1 MKPIA
6 IEYRITPFNV
16 ATEIFNLSFDPH
28 TLSLVNPVPLD
39 PPSWTELGFHQ
50 CHHCPLLP
58 SESPRCPLALHLV
71 DIVRRFKDVSS
82 FDKTLLTVISEER
95 VISQKTT
102 AQRAISSL
110 IGLIS
115 AASGCPHTI
124 YFRPMARFHL
134 PLASEAETIY
144 RASSMYMLAQYFR
157 QNADKAPEF
166 NLQGLKQIYANTGI
180 VNFTIAQRLRA
191 ASDTDSAVNAIV
203 LLDMFVKTVP
213 YAIEESLESMRHLFE
228 PYCHDAPC

>member
-1 MKPIA
+1 MDTIA
-6 IEYRITPFNV
+6 IEYRITPIDG
-16 ATEIFNLSFDPH
+16 ATEVFNLFFDPL
-28 TLSLVNPVPLD
+28 TLALANPIPDDL
-39 PPSWTELGFHQ
+39 PPWTELAYYQ
-50 CHHCPLLP
+50 CHHCPLKP
-58 SESPRCPLALHLV
+58 ADSPRCPLAVHLV
-71 DIVRRFKDVSS
+71 DIVRRFQGLSS
-82 FDKTLLTVISEER
+82 YDKTLLTVITEER
-95 VISQKTT
+95 IISQRTS

-144 RASSMYMLAQYFR
+144 RASSMFMLSQYFR
-157 QNADKAPEF
+157 QKAGRDPEF
-166 NLQGLKQIYANTGI
+166 DLHGLKKIYENTGI
-180 VNFTIAQRLRA
+180 VNYTFAQRLRA

-213 YAIEESLESMRHLFE
+213 YAIEDSLESMRTLFA
-228 PYCHDAPC
+228 PYFQDKP

>member
-6 IEYRITPFNV
+6 IEYRITPV
-16 ATEIFNLSFDPH
+16 DAATEIFNLSFDPH
-28 TLSLVNPVPLD
+28 TLDLVNAVPD
-39 PPSWTELGFHQ
+39 NPPSWTDLDFHQ
-50 CHHCPLLP
+50 CHHCPLVP
-58 SESPRCPLALHLV
+58 SQTPRCPLALRLV
-71 DIVRRFKDVSS
+71 DIVRRFKGLSS
-82 FDKTLLTVISEER
+82 FDKTLLTVITEER

-102 AQRAISSL
+102 AQRSISSL

-115 AASGCPHTI
+115 ATSGCPHTI
-124 YFRPMARFHL
+124 FFRPMARFHL

-157 QNADKAPEF
+157 RNTDKTPEF

-213 YAIEESLESMRHLFE
+213 YAIEESLEGMRHLFA
-228 PYCHDAPC
+228 PYFEG

>member
-1 MKPIA
+1 MTHPIA
-6 IEYRITPFNV
+6 IEYRITPV
-16 ATEIFNLSFDPH
+16 DAPTEVFNLLLDPH
-28 TLSLVNPVPLD
+28 TLNLVNEVPDD
-39 PPSWTELGFHQ
+39 PPAWTELAFHQ
-50 CHHCPLLP
+50 CHHCPLVP
-58 SESPRCPLALHLV
+58 SQSPRCPLALRLV
-71 DIVRRFKDVSS
+71 DIVRRFKGLSS
-82 FDKTLLTVISEER
+82 FDKTLLTVITDER

-115 AASGCPHTI
+115 ATCGCPHTI

-157 QNADKAPEF
+157 QNADQSPEF

-213 YAIEESLESMRHLFE
+213 YAIEESLEGIRNLFA
-228 PYCHDAPC
+228 PYCDK

>member
-1 MKPIA
+1 MTQPIA
-6 IEYRITPFNV
+6 IEYRITPIDA
-16 ATEIFNLSFDPH
+16 ATEIFNLTFDPH
-28 TLSLVNPVPLD
+28 TLELVDAVPDD
-39 PPSWTELGFHQ
+39 PPSWTELGYHQ
-50 CHHCPLLP
+50 CHHCPLVP
-58 SESPRCPLALHLV
+58 SQSPRCPLALRLV
-71 DIVRRFKDVSS
+71 DIVRRFKGLSS
-82 FDKTLLTVISEER
+82 FDKTLLTVITDER

-115 AASGCPHTI
+115 ATSGCPHTR

-134 PLASEAETIY
+134 PLASEVETIY

-157 QNADKAPEF
+157 QNAQKSPEF
-166 NLQGLKQIYANTGI
+166 NLQGLKQIYTDTGI
-180 VNFTIAQRLRA
+180 VNYTIAQRLRA

-213 YAIEESLESMRHLFE
+213 YAIEESLDGMRHLFA
-228 PYCHDAPC
+228 PYFQDKP